1 MNKFNK
7 KRGKNMKIEL
17 PKLEDCKRINELAV
31 KLHEYHVE
39 WRPDIFV
46 HTDTVITEEELQ
58 DMIENKK
65 MLVAKEDGVI
75 LGYIILGPIRE
86 DHKNGYNYRKQLEL
100 EALIVDDTV
109 RNKGVG
115 SALMK
120 KALDYA
126 KENNCTD
133 VRLTVNEEN
142 TKAIKLYEKLGMKV
156 RNIAY
161 TMKIDK

>member
-1 MNKFNK
+1 
-7 KRGKNMKIEL
+7 MKIEL
-17 PKLEDCKRINELAV
+17 PKLSDHKRINELAI

-46 HTDTVITEEELQ
+46 HTDEVITKEELQ
-58 DMIENKK
+58 EMIANEKIF
-65 MLVAKEDGVI
+65 VAKEDNKV

-100 EALIVDDTV
+100 AALIVDDTT
-109 RNKGVG
+109 RNKGIG
-115 SALMK
+115 TALMK
-120 KALDYA
+120 KALEYA

-142 TKAIKLYEKLGMKV
+142 EKAIKLYEKLGMKV

>member
-1 MNKFNK
+1 
-7 KRGKNMKIEL
+7 MKIEI
-17 PKLEDCKRINELAV
+17 PNIKDLERINELAV

-46 HTDTVITEEELQ
+46 HTDQIITEEELKN
-58 DMIENKK
+58 MIENEK
-65 MLVAKEDGVI
+65 MFIAKEGDQI
-75 LGYIILGPIRE
+75 LGYIILGSMRE
-86 DHKNGYNYRKQLEL
+86 DHKKGYNYRKQLEL
-100 EALIVDDTV
+100 EALIVDDSV

-126 KENNCTD
+126 KENACTD

-142 TKAIKLYEKLGMKV
+142 TSAIKLYEKLGMRV

-161 TMKIDK
+161 TMKIDKN

>member
-1 MNKFNK
+1 
-7 KRGKNMKIEL
+7 MKIEI
-17 PKLEDCKRINELAV
+17 PDLEDLERINELAV

-46 HTDTVITEEELQ
+46 HTDQVITKEELQ
-58 DMIENKK
+58 AMITNGK
-65 MLVAKEDGVI
+65 MFVAKENDKV

-142 TKAIKLYEKLGMKV
+142 TSAIKLYEKLGMRV

-161 TMKIDK
+161 TMKIGK